1 MNQPLQ
7 VVSKLLT
14 GQRII
19 TLEQTQKLIL
29 NTNITAHWFITG
41 EGLMLEDQSSS
52 VKESKMAYYIS
63 GNRSSKAIAA
73 MLPLVSDLEERIED
87 LKKENENIK
96 EQLSGLEN
104 SMDRLKKRKSL
115 Y

>member
-1 MNQPLQ
+1 
-7 VVSKLLT
+7 
-14 GQRII
+14 
-19 TLEQTQKLIL
+19 
-29 NTNITAHWFITG
+29 
-41 EGLMLEDQSSS
+41 
-52 VKESKMAYYIS
+52 MAYYIS

-104 SMDRLKKRKSL
+104 SMDRLKKEKASTYL
-115 Y
+115 PSKNSP